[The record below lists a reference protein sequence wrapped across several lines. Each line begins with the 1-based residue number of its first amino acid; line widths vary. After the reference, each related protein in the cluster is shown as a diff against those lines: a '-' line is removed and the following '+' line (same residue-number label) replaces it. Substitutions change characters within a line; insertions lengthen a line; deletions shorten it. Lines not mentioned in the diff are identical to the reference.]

1 VTGDPETDQSY
12 RTPVRAEIWRHAEI
26 SLLIRS
32 SPGSE
37 PLANFRSLPPYTLDC
52 SRTPPARGAQRM
64 EGIVSQFAGIYRE
77 WAPQASLRG
86 HVRCLWINDLSRSC
100 SECLQVVPDGCVDI
114 VWTGETLCI
123 AGPDTRPILA
133 PMPRGSIVVGV
144 RFHPGSASAWL
155 GQPLSEIVNV
165 RVPLA
170 EFWEDD
176 ATRLLDRAA
185 AARSA
190 KQVAK
195 DLEAFL
201 VGRLAAVGLAEPR
214 IAFLRRTAGDNC
226 MPAGLRLD
234 QLATHVGLSE
244 RTLRRR
250 CLDVFGYG
258 FKTLDRVLR
267 FQRFFRLASRPE
279 NHNLADMAA
288 RAGYADQA
296 HMTREVRRMSGIT
309 AAEFVAQTQR
319 GLTDSFKTALA
330 GHV

>member
-1 VTGDPETDQSY
+1 MSGPRGDRRPQAGL
-12 RTPVRAEIWRHAEI
+12 P
-26 SLLIRS
+26 
-32 SPGSE
+32 SP
-37 PLANFRSLPPYTLDC
+37 P
-52 SRTPPARGAQRM
+52 
-64 EGIVSQFAGIYRE
+64 EGIVSQFAGVYRE
-77 WAPQASLRG
+77 WAPHASLRG
-86 HVRCLWINDLSRSC
+86 HVRCLWINDLSGSR

-133 PMPRGSIVVGV
+133 RMPCGAIVVGV
-144 RFHPGSASAWL
+144 RFHPGAASAWL
-155 GQPLSEIVNV
+155 GQPLDEIVNV

-170 EFWEDD
+170 EFWGDD

-185 AARSA
+185 AGRSA
-190 KQVAK
+190 KQVAD

-201 VGRLAAVGLAEPR
+201 VGRLAAVGLADPR

-234 QLATHVGLSE
+234 QLAAHVGLSE

-309 AAEFVAQTQR
+309 AGEFVAQAQG
-319 GLTDSFKTALA
+319 GLADSFKTAVA